1 MTIRKAASA
10 LTLSLVMMPG
20 AGSAESREPKT
31 VRAAIL
37 GGQVPLPIAIGR
49 TQGFFEK
56 FGARVTAET
65 MWTSQ
70 ELRDGLAAGKYDV
83 AHAIVDNS
91 VATAETNGVPTLI
104 VLGGETSS
112 ANELVAQPHIKSV
125 DDLRGATL
133 LVDSPDTAFALQLRK
148 ILRLK
153 GLEATR
159 DYTIKLLGQTAMR
172 FEAMKTNKEYAATM
186 MPLTAEARRLGFHS
200 LGSVAKLI
208 GPYQGGGVFATK
220 RWLEANPDA
229 IVGYLA
235 GYLYSLRW
243 IRDAANGA
251 KVIEQLAKASDP
263 ESARQVYERSIA
275 DGTLAREPVF
285 DVEAF
290 KNVLALRAEI
300 EGTWRGKP
308 PSPERYYD
316 LSYFHKALALVDK

>member
-1 MTIRKAASA
+1 
-10 LTLSLVMMPG
+10 MMPG
-20 AGSAESREPKT
+20 AGSAQSREATT

-49 TQGFFEK
+49 SQGFFEK
-56 FGARVTAET
+56 FSVRVAAET

-91 VATAETNGVPTLI
+91 VATAETNGVPTVIL
-104 VLGGETSS
+104 LGGETSS
-112 ANELVAQPHIKSV
+112 ANELVAQPHIKTV
-125 DDLRGATL
+125 EDLRGSTI
-133 LVDSPDTAFALQLRK
+133 LVDSLDTAFALQLRK

-153 GLEATR
+153 GLEAGR
-159 DYTIKLLGQTAMR
+159 DYTLKPFGQTVMR

-186 MPLTAEARRLGFHS
+186 MPLNAEAKRLGFHS

-208 GPYQGGGVFATK
+208 GPYQSGAAFATK
-220 RWLEANPDA
+220 RWVEANADA
-229 IVGYLA
+229 TVAYLA

-263 ESARQVYERSIA
+263 ESAGRVYERSIA
-275 DGTLAREPVF
+275 DGTLAREPRF
-285 DVEAF
+285 DIEAF

-300 EGTWRGKP
+300 EGTWGGKP
-308 PSPERYYD
+308 PPPERYYD
-316 LSYFHKALALVDK
+316 LSYYHKALELIGK